1 MDVAYD
7 VVVDVPIERII
18 EREKIIETLI
28 EKPIEKVVEI
38 PIEQIIEIPVE
49 KILEVPVE
57 NTVYREVFVEKLIE
71 KPYDVIREN
80 FIVKERVID
89 IEEEALSKINLNE
102 VEVLPTVLDYEYRER
117 IVERNLPYENI
128 IENEIRIPKEKIIEI
143 PREVLRH

>member
-1 MDVAYD
+1 M
-7 VVVDVPIERII
+7 
-18 EREKIIETLI
+18 
-28 EKPIEKVVEI
+28 
-38 PIEQIIEIPVE
+38 
-49 KILEVPVE
+49 
-57 NTVYREVFVEKLIE
+57 EKLIE

-102 VEVLPTVLDYEYRER
+102 VEVLPTVLDYDYRER